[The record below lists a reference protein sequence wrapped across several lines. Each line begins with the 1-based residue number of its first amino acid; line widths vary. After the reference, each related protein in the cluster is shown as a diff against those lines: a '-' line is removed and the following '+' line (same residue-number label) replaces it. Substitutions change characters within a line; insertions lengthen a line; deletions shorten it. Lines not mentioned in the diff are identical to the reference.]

1 MPFEIRHLIAV
12 SVALNPINQPYSV
25 IGYWED
31 ITHYEGKTHE
41 EIRSLLLAKYR
52 DKYPDAERIDI
63 RFPSL

>member
-1 MPFEIRHLIAV
+1 MPFEITDIITV
-12 SVALNPINQPYSV
+12 SVGLNPTTQPYSV

-41 EIRSLLLAKYR
+41 EIRSLILAKYQE
-52 DKYPDAERIDI
+52 KHPDAERIDI